1 MYSFSNININFDALY
16 FHGKL
21 DLITDSLFLELRDFK
36 IKMETNPEIIE
47 VAKIL
52 NRMEE
57 ATFQCPICMDRM
69 VHPVRLRCEHTF
81 CRMCIERHIRTS
93 HNYEDNSNNKRYHS
107 YTYYVSTCIA
117 QYLV

>member
-1 MYSFSNININFDALY
+1 
-16 FHGKL
+16 
-21 DLITDSLFLELRDFK
+21 
-36 IKMETNPEIIE
+36 METNPEIIE

-93 HNYEDNSNNKRYHS
+93 HNYEDNSNNKSKCPSCQDGPITKRNLKPD
-107 YTYYVSTCIA
+107 TELTPLMDLFQGLLDDLEEAGKIIV
-117 QYLV
+117 LF